1 MSLRKLSFVF
11 FVMSSL
17 VSWSQSTHKLTVTFE
32 GLASDKGK
40 LFVAVYNHK
49 DNFLKAPFKGEI
61 IAIKSGKAQVQFA
74 DLPKGIYAVSSFHDE
89 NDNGKLDTNWV
100 GIPKE
105 PNACSNNAT
114 GSFGPPKF
122 KDAKFILEKKE
133 ITITINYKD

>member
-1 MSLRKLSFVF
+1 MFLRKLSFVF
-11 FVMSSL
+11 FAITSVAL
-17 VSWSQSTHKLTVTFE
+17 WSQTTSNLTVTFG

-49 DNFLKAPFKGEI
+49 DHFLKTPFKGEI
-61 IAIKSGKAQVQFA
+61 VEIKNGKAQVQFTN
-74 DLPKGIYAVSSFHDE
+74 LPKGIYAVSSFHDQ

-122 KDAKFILEKKE
+122 KDAKFEIKKDNK
-133 ITITINYKD
+133 TIKIAYQ